1 MKRCWKITKAR
12 ATDLRTGKVD
22 QDLRAEFEDCVGVSS
37 RNWEKGDQIH
47 CTSKFRLLD
56 DDRIVY
62 VEGICSASVDF
73 EPLDDYGMGG
83 LGCTMIQFYEGP
95 KRGWVTL

>member
-22 QDLRAEFEDCVGVSS
+22 RYLREDFESCVGYESVD
-37 RNWEKGDQIH
+37 WEEGDEAH
-47 CTSKFRLLD
+47 CTAKFRLLD

-62 VEGICSASVDF
+62 VEGICAPGVDF
-73 EPLDDYGMGG
+73 EPLDYYGMGM
-83 LGCTMIQFYEGP
+83 GCTSIQFYEGP
-95 KRGWVTL
+95 ERGWVTL